1 MRVGVLALFLLAA
14 RAAIAAQPLHHDIVV
29 TLDPTAGTVSVTD
42 TVVIPQSGPVPI
54 GLEGPFH
61 RLSIKLNGESLATS
75 RGASL
80 VAKPKGGGP
89 HRLHIAYAKDMSSP
103 RAATGPEGIFLPPSA
118 RWLPVVGEGP
128 FTYRL
133 TLRMPSD
140 QRGLVPG
147 RLVDE
152 SVADGRYQAV
162 FESETPS
169 DGIVLVAGPYAVE
182 ERIHRGIRL
191 RTYFHRDNAQLAAGY
206 LESSARYLDL
216 FGARIGAYPFS
227 AFHVV
232 SAPLPVG
239 LGFPNFT
246 YMGKRVLA
254 LPFIRHTSLGHEVL
268 HSWWGNGVYTDY
280 AAGNW
285 SEGLTTYMADYAFAE
300 ARDAA
305 KARDMRFRWL
315 RDYAAL
321 PPDRDRPV
329 VAFDFKR
336 HDAAQ
341 VVGYHKV
348 AFVFHMLR
356 NRIGDPAFEAGLR
369 RFWRGHKFRKAG
381 WPDLKAA
388 FAKESGQDL
397 ALFFDQ
403 WLHRKGAPT
412 LAVEKVDVTP
422 SGDGYRVGFSL
433 LQDLSTYR
441 LRVPVTV
448 RTRSGETRT
457 VVALQGRSRRT
468 YIDVADVPLSLSV
481 DPDYDVFRRLDPR
494 EAPPILRDVT
504 LSADARAVVAAEGPA
519 ADHAR
524 ALAARLLD
532 TSSPVVD
539 SEQVRG
545 TSHPLLIVGVGDA
558 PTQLLVALGLPEVP
572 DAIAG
577 RGTARVWAGRSRD
590 RPYVVVAAD
599 DSAGLAA
606 LLRPLPHYKRRG
618 YLVFEGARAVDV
630 GNWPRSGGSLRVP
643 IAPVDQDRAVR

>member
-448 RTRSGETRT
+448 RTGAAPPPPPRRCPDPPDR
-457 VVALQGRSRRT
+457 AKPGRSLRFRGDRGGPTSMSRTFPCPSRWIRTTTFFAAWIRGRRRRSCAT
-468 YIDVADVPLSLSV
+468 SPCPPTRAPWWPPKDRRPTMHGRWRRVFWTPRRPSSTRSKCAVP
-481 DPDYDVFRRLDPR
+481 R
-494 EAPPILRDVT
+494 T
-504 LSADARAVVAAEGPA
+504 LC
-519 ADHAR
+519 
-524 ALAARLLD
+524 
-532 TSSPVVD
+532 
-539 SEQVRG
+539 
-545 TSHPLLIVGVGDA
+545 
-558 PTQLLVALGLPEVP
+558 
-572 DAIAG
+572 
-577 RGTARVWAGRSRD
+577 
-590 RPYVVVAAD
+590 
-599 DSAGLAA
+599 
-606 LLRPLPHYKRRG
+606 
-618 YLVFEGARAVDV
+618 
-630 GNWPRSGGSLRVP
+630 
-643 IAPVDQDRAVR
+643 